1 MKKSQIRKM
10 ISSYVGEN
18 EEFERQMLSGEL
30 EVDLIPQG
38 SLADD
43 VVQAGLESQLFIRQQ
58 DMVLKSQ
65 KGRRSVNLM
74 ESHIFWNLR

>member
-1 MKKSQIRKM
+1 M

-38 SLADD
+38 SLAEMSCE
-43 VVQAGLESQLFIRQQ
+43 VGQGCQHFLRQQ
-58 DMVLKSQ
+58 DMELK
-65 KGRRSVNLM
+65 
-74 ESHIFWNLR
+74 